1 MSAAFASTIPNS
13 RTIKALVKRLLRPL
27 VLRIRWMAARLDIGG
42 AADAERARRGVLSL
56 TAALATLEV
65 TLAEQAETSRFNQL
79 QSLMQTELE
88 KLSGDMEQSKSL
100 LLNRLEQIERDLR
113 AALEQTGNSLAAY
126 IGELE
131 DRFDSSLGKS
141 K

>member
-1 MSAAFASTIPNS
+1 LQ
-13 RTIKALVKRLLRPL
+13 R
-27 VLRIRWMAARLDIGG
+27 D
-42 AADAERARRGVLSL
+42 
-56 TAALATLEV
+56 
-65 TLAEQAETSRFNQL
+65 LAEQAETSRFNQL
-79 QSLMQTELE
+79 QSLMETELE
-88 KLSGDMEQSKSL
+88 KLSGDVEQSKSL